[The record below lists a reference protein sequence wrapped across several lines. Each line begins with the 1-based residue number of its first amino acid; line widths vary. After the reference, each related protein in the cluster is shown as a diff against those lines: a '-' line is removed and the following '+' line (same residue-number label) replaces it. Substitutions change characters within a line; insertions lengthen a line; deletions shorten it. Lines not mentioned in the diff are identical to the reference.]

1 MTPIP
6 GIKLNADAIGQR
18 IYRMICEAGQDQIVA
33 FRMLPKPFMDI
44 AEAGVREKLVAL
56 AAEQRGMTVAEAAPF
71 IDQAKL
77 EGIVSEIMREIGCA
91 IYKAASHAG
100 RMVV

>member
-1 MTPIP
+1 MNIP
-6 GIKLNADAIGQR
+6 GLKLNADAIGQG

-33 FRMLPKPFMDI
+33 FGMLPKTFMDI
-44 AEAGVREKLVAL
+44 AESGVREKLVAL
-56 AAEQRGMTVAEAAPF
+56 AAEQRDLTVAEATPF

-77 EGIVSEIMREIGCA
+77 ERLVAEIMREIGCA
-91 IYKAASHAG
+91 IYKAATNAG